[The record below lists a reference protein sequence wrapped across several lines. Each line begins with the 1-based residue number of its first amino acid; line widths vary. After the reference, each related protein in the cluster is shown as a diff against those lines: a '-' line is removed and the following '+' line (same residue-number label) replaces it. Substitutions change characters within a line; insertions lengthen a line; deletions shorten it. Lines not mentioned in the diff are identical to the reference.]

1 MVLSGRSSGVE
12 RQLPKLGV
20 AGSNPVARF
29 KIFIMRNITILMM
42 FMILACGGSK
52 EEKKQT
58 SETKTE
64 QVDLASK
71 GKELFTTK
79 GCSACHYA
87 DKERNVKLV
96 GPGLKNIHKERSEE
110 WLIAMITKPDSML
123 KYDEE
128 AKKLLKEY
136 GTPMPNQNVSIEEA
150 KAIIEYIKKV
160 SE

>member
-1 MVLSGRSSGVE
+1 
-12 RQLPKLGV
+12 
-20 AGSNPVARF
+20 
-29 KIFIMRNITILMM
+29 M
-42 FMILACGGSK
+42 FMLLACGGSK

-58 SETKTE
+58 SEIKTE
-64 QVDLASK
+64 QIDLAK
-71 GKELFTTK
+71 RGEELFKTK
-79 GCSACHYA
+79 GCIACHYPN
-87 DKERNVKLV
+87 KERKEKLV
-96 GPGLKNIHKERSEE
+96 GPGLRNIHKERSEE

-136 GTPMPNQNVSIEEA
+136 GTPMPNQNVSLEEA

>member
-1 MVLSGRSSGVE
+1 M
-12 RQLPKLGV
+12 
-20 AGSNPVARF
+20 
-29 KIFIMRNITILMM
+29 FIL
-42 FMILACGGSK
+42 LACGGNK

-58 SETKTE
+58 SEMKTE
-64 QVDLASK
+64 QIDLAKK
-71 GKELFTTK
+71 GEELFKTK
-79 GCSACHYA
+79 GCVGCHYP

-123 KYDEE
+123 KHDEE

-136 GTPMPNQNVSIEEA
+136 GTPMPNQNVSLEES